1 MIVTRPY
8 QLRPALQVI
17 ATINIK
23 VLCSHAFILANEW
36 YELTGAVLEK
46 FSL

>member
-23 VLCSHAFILANEW
+23 ILCSHALFLPMNGTNLQARVGE
-36 YELTGAVLEK
+36 A
-46 FSL
+46 

>member
-23 VLCSHAFILANEW
+23 VCAAMPLFLPMNGTNLQARVGE
-36 YELTGAVLEK
+36 V
-46 FSL
+46 